1 MGYSIL
7 IVEDEQRMRELL
19 AVYFRKADF
28 KCFPVENGDDAVD
41 VFFSEKIDV
50 VLLDI
55 MIPGINGWEVCKNI
69 RKESDVPI
77 IMITAKSEEDDKLMG
92 FELGADD
99 YVTKPFSPKV
109 LVARTLNL
117 LKRAKGHVTG
127 DEGVIDIAGI
137 NINTK
142 AYEVKI
148 EGAIVNM
155 SPKEYELL
163 IYLIDNKNRVVT
175 REGILN
181 NVWGYDYFGDLRTVD
196 THIKKLR
203 SKLGDKAQYVKTV
216 IRAGYKFEVK

>member
-1 MGYSIL
+1 MAYSIL
-7 IVEDEQRMRELL
+7 IVEDEQRMRDLL
-19 AVYFRKADF
+19 TVYFKKADF
-28 KCFPVENGDDAVD
+28 KCFPVDNGDDAVET
-41 VFFSEKIDV
+41 FFSEKIDV

-55 MIPGINGWEVCKNI
+55 MIPGINGWEVCKSI
-69 RKESDVPI
+69 RSESDVPI

-92 FELGADD
+92 FDLGADD

-109 LVARTLNL
+109 LVARTTNL
-117 LKRAKGHVTG
+117 LKRAKGNITG
-127 DEGVIDIAGI
+127 EEDVIELGGI
-137 NINTK
+137 HINKK

-148 EGAIVNM
+148 EDTIVNM

-163 IYLIDNKNRVVT
+163 LYLIDNKNRVVT
-175 REGILN
+175 RESILN

-203 SKLGDKAQYVKTV
+203 NKLGDKAQYVKTV